1 MQAGVRC
8 PGSPEAA
15 ISRDPAPRLK
25 AIDALRGLV
34 IVLMALDHA
43 RDFFHAGAMTF
54 SPTDLARTTPLLFA
68 TRWVTHLCAPL
79 FSLLAGVGAWLRLQR
94 PGETRAS
101 LSRYLVSR
109 GLWLIVLEL
118 VVMRVAM
125 NFSLSMAYPPLLLV
139 LWVLGLSMLI
149 LAALVWLPLSVVLAG
164 SLVVIV
170 GHNLLDP
177 IRAADLGQFAGV
189 WRVLHEPGVLPVG
202 GIVAVVGYPLV
213 PWCAVMAA
221 GYGLGPLFGAL
232 ADVRQRRLVTMGI
245 ACCVAFLGLR
255 LMNGYGDPAP
265 WSVQPSAVLTVLSFL
280 NTTKYPPS
288 LAFLLMTLGPGLLLL
303 AWMDRRA
310 WPAGQPL
317 VVFGRVPLFFFVSH
331 FFVLH
336 GLAAVAALATYG
348 RAAAAFLWMPLPSMG
363 GPAAAFPPGFG
374 YPLCV
379 RRVVGRAGAVVAGLP
394 PTGRQATGANVDER
408 EWQGRYACA
417 RRRIESREVSDC
429 SCSASSAPM
438 CCSRNGGMTSSMAA
452 SVSSPFGVIVVLT
465 YRRSSPPRVRAMRPV
480 SSRRSSRRVTSG
492 TRRTIRCPTSLR
504 QSPCSPAPRRIRST
518 LYWVAVTP
526 EGFSRVS
533 IACSSKAAVRCRP
546 TKASSCGDL
555 NGRVCLSSCSR
566 SVGMWRRDMFKHV
579 MSTRKGGAGIQR
591 LQSLSYSPGG
601 RGGCPC
607 GAAAGAPVR
616 GGPSGFFVG
625 GSRCPW
631 WQV

>member
-374 YPLCV
+374 YPLWGCTP
-379 RRVVGRAGAVVAGLP
+379 RGWPCWCCCGRLAADWPPGDWRERGRARVAGSLRVRSAEDREQGGERLQLLGVQRAHVLFQERRNDFIDGGQRLESLRRDRRADIPPILAATRARDEAGLLEAVEQAGDVGDAPHHTLP
-394 PTGRQATGANVDER
+394 DFAAAEPLLAGATQDP
-408 EWQGRYACA
+408 QH
-417 RRRIESREVSDC
+417 
-429 SCSASSAPM
+429 
-438 CCSRNGGMTSSMAA
+438 
-452 SVSSPFGVIVVLT
+452 VVLG
-465 YRRSSPPRVRAMRPV
+465 RGDARGLQQGLDRVFQQ
-480 SSRRSSRRVTSG
+480 G
-492 TRRTIRCPTSLR
+492 
-504 QSPCSPAPRRIRST
+504 
-518 LYWVAVTP
+518 
-526 EGFSRVS
+526 
-533 IACSSKAAVRCRP
+533 
-546 TKASSCGDL
+546 
-555 NGRVCLSSCSR
+555 
-566 SVGMWRRDMFKHV
+566 
-579 MSTRKGGAGIQR
+579 GGA
-591 LQSLSYSPGG
+591 LQ
-601 RGGCPC
+601 
-607 GAAAGAPVR
+607 ADE
-616 GGPSGFFVG
+616 GFFVWRLERPRLLEFLLQV
-625 GSRCPW
+625 SRH
-631 WQV
+631 VATRYV